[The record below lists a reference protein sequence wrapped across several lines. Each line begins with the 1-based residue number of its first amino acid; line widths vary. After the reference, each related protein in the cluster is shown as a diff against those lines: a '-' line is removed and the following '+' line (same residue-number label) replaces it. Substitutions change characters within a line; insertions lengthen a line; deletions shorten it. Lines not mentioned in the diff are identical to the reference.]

1 MKTFEI
7 DLSRVYKIKIDAED
21 ENSAKQL
28 TEFFIGNPKDESND
42 KDRKKYNFHIRN
54 IEMMLNEAAD
64 AEKL

>member
-28 TEFFIGNPKDESND
+28 TEFFIGNPKDES
-42 KDRKKYNFHIRN
+42 KIK
-54 IEMMLNEAAD
+54 IEKSIIFISAIS
-64 AEKL
+64 K